1 MISMPQFLKII
12 QVFFLAMIKYFY
24 APIYGDAI
32 RIGFWYNFFSLI
44 SGGMLAFMIYYHFSK
59 IALVF
64 SNRMGPFL
72 KKVLPVSW
80 HEARQRR
87 KMRRQIKRSQ
97 RRKFTWWNKFMIK
110 FRHQYGMWG
119 IILLTPVFLSL
130 PVGAFL
136 LRKYYIENKKSVP
149 LALLFIV
156 VEGFML
162 CVIYSYM
169 FKK

>member
-1 MISMPQFLKII
+1 MPHYLKII
-12 QVFFLAMIKYFY
+12 QVFILAGVKYFY
-24 APIYGDAI
+24 APIYGVAI
-32 RIGFWYNFFSLI
+32 RVGFWYNFFALI
-44 SGGMLAFMIYYHFSK
+44 AGGTLAFMTYYHFSK
-59 IALVF
+59 IVLVLSTRLGPVFKSAL
-64 SNRMGPFL
+64 PD
-72 KKVLPVSW
+72 SW
-80 HEARQRR
+80 YEARQRR
-87 KMRRQIKRSQ
+87 KIKRQIRRSQ

-110 FRHQYGMWG
+110 FRRHYGMWG

-136 LRKYYIENKKSVP
+136 LRKYYIDNRKSVP

-156 VEGFML
+156 IEGFML